1 MAAEMSRTMP
11 IASNRAPIYAL
22 LLASAISNVGN
33 VLTMIALPWFV
44 LETTGSAAM
53 TGLVGFFVALP
64 NFLAGVFG
72 GTLVD
77 RLGYK
82 RVSIVADLV
91 SGFGV
96 MMVPLLYITTGI
108 AFWQLLVFVFIG
120 ALLDIPGITARRA
133 MLPELTKQG
142 GLRLEQVNSAF
153 ESVQY
158 LALLLGPP
166 IAGILIGRLGAENV
180 LWLDAATFAVS
191 ALLVAVAVPA
201 PVQAARAAGGRY
213 LDELKAGLRFLRV
226 DRLLFSMAVSVG
238 LSNFLTASTF
248 SVIFPVFVKEEFGHA
263 SVLGILAAGFGVG
276 GLAGAIVYGMYGHR
290 LPRRAMWIATF
301 MAAPLELLAL
311 LLTSSLPILLA
322 VLVATAIVSGPINAM
337 MVTVRHE
344 RIPQEMRGRV
354 FSTFSAITAVATP
367 LGILLAGYAI
377 ETLGLNTTLLTIALA
392 ELALAFAMVVT
403 PAFHQMDDTKGQSVH
418 EEAA

>member
-1 MAAEMSRTMP
+1 MAVGVSRSMP
-11 IASNRAPIYAL
+11 RSANRAPIYAL

-33 VLTMIALPWFV
+33 MLTMIALPWFV
-44 LETTGSAAM
+44 LETTGSASM
-53 TGLVGFFVALP
+53 TGVVGFVVALP
-64 NFLAGVFG
+64 NFVAGMFG

-82 RVSIVADLV
+82 RVSIVSDLV
-91 SGFGV
+91 SGVGV
-96 MMVPLLYITTGI
+96 MMVPLLYVTIGM
-108 AFWQLLVFVFIG
+108 AFWQLLFFVFIG

-166 IAGILIGRLGAENV
+166 LASILIGVMGAENV
-180 LWLDAATFAVS
+180 LWLDAATFVVS
-191 ALLVAVAVPA
+191 ASLVALVVPA
-201 PVQAARAAGGRY
+201 PVQVARTAGGRY
-213 LDELKAGLRFLRV
+213 LDELKSGLRFLRA

-238 LSNFLTASTF
+238 IGNFLGASLF
-248 SVIFPVFVKEEFGHA
+248 SVIYPVFVKDEFGRA
-263 SVLGILAAGFGVG
+263 SVLGILAAAFGIG
-276 GLAGAIVYGMYGHR
+276 GLLGAVVYGVYGHR
-290 LPRRAMWIATF
+290 VPRRAMWIASF
-301 MAAPLELLAL
+301 MAVPAMLFVP
-311 LLTSSLPILLA
+311 LLTTSLPLILV
-322 VLVATAIVSGPINAM
+322 VLMVSSIFTGPTNAL

-344 RIPQEMRGRV
+344 RIPPPLRGRV

-367 LGILLAGYAI
+367 LGILLAGYAV
-377 ETLGLNTTLLTIALA
+377 ESFGLDAPLLTIALA
-392 ELALAFAMVVT
+392 ELALALAMVVT
-403 PAFHQMDDTKGQSVH
+403 PAFRHMDDTRGQGSR

>member
-166 IAGILIGRLGAENV
+166 IAGILIGWLGAENV

-377 ETLGLNTTLLTIALA
+377 ETLGLNATLLTIALA

>member
-1 MAAEMSRTMP
+1 MAAELSRAIPVTT
-11 IASNRAPIYAL
+11 NRAPIYAL

-33 VLTMIALPWFV
+33 MLTMIALPWFV

-53 TGLVGFFVALP
+53 TGVVGFFVALP
-64 NFLAGVFG
+64 NFLAGMFG

-82 RVSIVADLV
+82 RVSIIADLV

-96 MMVPLLYITTGI
+96 LMVPLLYLTTGI
-108 AFWQLLVFVFIG
+108 AFWQLLVLVFIG
-120 ALLDIPGITARRA
+120 ALLDIPGITSRRA
-133 MLPELTKQG
+133 MLPELTRLG

-166 IAGILIGRLGAENV
+166 LAGVLIGWLGAQNV

-213 LDELKAGLRFLRV
+213 LDELKAGLRFLRADQV
-226 DRLLFSMAVSVG
+226 LFSMAVAVG
-238 LSNFLTASTF
+238 LSNFLGASTL
-248 SVIFPVFVKEEFGHA
+248 SVIYPVFVKEEFGRA
-263 SVLGILAAGFGVG
+263 SVLGILAAAFGVG
-276 GLAGAIVYGMYGHR
+276 GLLGAVIYGLYGHQI
-290 LPRRAMWIATF
+290 PRRAMWITSFLAFPFT
-301 MAAPLELLAL
+301 LLAP
-311 LLTSSLPILLA
+311 LLTSSLPVLLTILFLTSI
-322 VLVATAIVSGPINAM
+322 VAGPINAM

-344 RIPQEMRGRV
+344 RIPQELRGRV

-367 LGILLAGYAI
+367 LGILLSGYLVEAV
-377 ETLGLNTTLLTIALA
+377 GLDATLLTIVVPEFALA
-392 ELALAFAMVVT
+392 AATVVL
-403 PAFHQMDDTKGQSVH
+403 PAFHLMDATRGRSVH
-418 EEAA
+418 GEAA

>member
-1 MAAEMSRTMP
+1 MAAELSRTLP
-11 IASNRAPIYAL
+11 VASKRVPIYAL

-33 VLTMIALPWFV
+33 MLTMIALPWFV

-64 NFLAGVFG
+64 NFVAGIFG

-82 RVSIVADLV
+82 RVSIIADLV

-96 MMVPLLYITTGI
+96 LMVPLLYITTGI
-108 AFWQLLVFVFIG
+108 AFWQLLTFVFIG
-120 ALLDIPGITARRA
+120 ALLDIPGLTARRA

-166 IAGILIGRLGAENV
+166 LAGVLIGFMGAENV
-180 LWLDAATFAVS
+180 LWLDAGTFVVS
-191 ALLVAVAVPA
+191 AALVAIAVPS
-201 PVQAARAAGGRY
+201 PRQAVRAVGGRY
-213 LDELKAGLRFLRV
+213 LDELKAGLRFLRG

-238 LSNFLTASTF
+238 IGNFLSASVLA
-248 SVIFPVFVKEEFGHA
+248 VIYPVFVNDEYGRA
-263 SVLGILAAGFGVG
+263 SVLGLMATAFGVG
-276 GLAGAIVYGMYGHR
+276 GLLGAIIFGAYGHR
-290 LPRRAMWIATF
+290 LPRRAIWVVSF
-301 MAAPLELLAL
+301 MMVPVEFFVI
-311 LLTSSLPILLA
+311 LLTTSLPVILA
-322 VLVATAIVSGPINAM
+322 VLAITAVFSGPINAL
-337 MVTVRHE
+337 MVTIRHE
-344 RIPQEMRGRV
+344 RIPPPLRGRV

-367 LGILLAGYAI
+367 LGILIAGYAI
-377 ETLGLNTTLLTIALA
+377 EAISLRATILSIGILESLLAV
-392 ELALAFAMVVT
+392 AMLIT
-403 PAFHQMDDTKGQSVH
+403 PAFHEMDATKGH
-418 EEAA
+418 AHDEEAA

>member
-1 MAAEMSRTMP
+1 LP
-11 IASNRAPIYAL
+11 FIAL
-22 LLASAISNVGN
+22 LSASLLSALGSQ
-33 VLTMIALPWFV
+33 LTFIALPWFV

-64 NFLAGVFG
+64 NFVAGIFG

-96 MMVPLLYITTGI
+96 LMVPLLYITTGI
-108 AFWQLLVFVFIG
+108 AFWQLLVFVFLG

-166 IAGILIGRLGAENV
+166 LAGILIGWLGAENV
-180 LWLDAATFAVS
+180 LWLDAATFVVS
-191 ALLVAVAVPA
+191 AVLVAVAVPA
-201 PVQAARAAGGRY
+201 PLQAVRAAGGRY
-213 LDELKAGLRFLRV
+213 FDELKAGLRFLRA
-226 DRLLFSMAVSVG
+226 DQLLFSMAVAVG
-238 LSNFLTASTF
+238 ISNFLGASSF
-248 SVIFPVFVKEEFGHA
+248 SVVFPVFVKDEFGRA

-276 GLAGAIVYGMYGHR
+276 GLIGAVIYGMYGHR
-290 LPRRAMWIATF
+290 LPRRAMWIAAF
-301 MAAPLELLAL
+301 MAMPLT
-311 LLTSSLPILLA
+311 LLTPLLTTSLPILL
-322 VLVATAIVSGPINAM
+322 VAMTFTAILTGPINAL
-337 MVTVRHE
+337 MVTIRHE
-344 RIPQEMRGRV
+344 RIPPPLRGRV

-367 LGILLAGYAI
+367 LGILIAGYAI
-377 ETLGLNTTLLTIALA
+377 EAFGLKATLLAIAVS
-392 ELALAFAMVVT
+392 ELALAVALVIA
-403 PAFHQMDDTKGQSVH
+403 PAFHQMDYTRGQAVHATDDANGLASH